1 MSWFPNFDT
10 LSDQEQPWFL
20 YVIVLVTMAQLL
32 MLSLVLVLFY
42 KVQRMVEKLD
52 RISTDAGKFVQ
63 MGMMYFKKQ

>member
-1 MSWFPNFDT
+1 MSWLPSFDT

-20 YVIVLVTMAQLL
+20 YVIVLVTLAQLL

-42 KVQRMVEKLD
+42 KVQRLVEKLD